1 MFRQFAIQVAR
12 YRHLVLLL
20 IPILVLVFGG
30 AVVFYLVEASHIS
43 SFMDALWWVIITM
56 TTVGYGD
63 IVPNTFVGRLV
74 GFVVILLGVVLVS
87 VFTATVASVFVTQK
101 LKEEKGLRP
110 INDQDH
116 LVLCGWNPIAEQ
128 FLDELFRSS
137 PQMTVVLVNQLP
149 EEQIHNILTLY
160 RDRGLKYV
168 RGDFVNEMILER
180 ANVARARA
188 VVIIPDASSGMAPR
202 SDEKTIL
209 AAFTI
214 RAMNPR
220 ARLLVHILD
229 RDSEAY
235 IKKAQVDDYIISDAY
250 SGIMLGR
257 MVTEPG
263 VPQFVREL
271 LNPGSANSVHR
282 IPVPRELVGKSFGD
296 ALMYFRRRGQLPI
309 GLVMEKEPFSLKT
322 ILSEDYSYLDEF
334 IETKFRQA
342 GRSLK
347 KGQQVDVRLNPPDE
361 TLLHE
366 GQYLVVIQRGE
377 P

>member
-1 MFRQFAIQVAR
+1 MFRQLSITLAR
-12 YRHLVLLL
+12 YRYLILLL
-20 IPILVLVFGG
+20 VPILALILGG
-30 AVVFYLVEASHIS
+30 ATIFYIVESSHIS

-87 VFTATVASVFVTQK
+87 MFTATVASVFVTKK
-101 LKEEKGLRP
+101 LKEEKGLRQ
-110 INDQDH
+110 ITDQDH
-116 LVLCGWNPIAEQ
+116 LVLCGWNPLAEQ
-128 FLDELFRSS
+128 FLDEVFRFD
-137 PQMTVVLVNQLP
+137 PGRTVVLVNQLP
-149 EEQIHNILTLY
+149 EEQIHNVLTMY
-160 RDRGLKYV
+160 RDQPLKYV

-220 ARLLVHILD
+220 AKLFVHILD
-229 RDSEAY
+229 RESEAY
-235 IKKAQVDDYIISDAY
+235 IKKAQVDDYIVSDAY
-250 SGIMLGR
+250 SGVLLGR
-257 MVTEPG
+257 MIMEPG
-263 VPQFVREL
+263 VPQVIREL
-271 LNPGSANSVHR
+271 LNPHSPYTFHR
-282 IPVPRELVGKSFGD
+282 IPIPGELVGKTFGD
-296 ALMYFRRRGQLPI
+296 AIAYFRKKGQLPI

-334 IETKFRQA
+334 IENKFRQA

-347 KGQQVDVRLNPPDE
+347 KGKQVDVRMNPPDD
-361 TLLHE
+361 TPLYE
-366 GQYLVVIQRGE
+366 GQYLVVLQ
-377 P
+377 